1 MITAYSQTRNQNMS
15 VVSVTSDLAGI
26 IYYFWYLAGAF
37 VAATQRNAYTF
48 LLQPGEQARVDV
60 IDTNDPDFD
69 PIAHAQAGYP
79 ARRSIHWVK
88 SQDADAS
95 SYRVEQRK
103 DAGAWS
109 TIGIIYASPEK
120 WSHVLLS
127 PILEDLAVYEW
138 RITPVDQAGNDG
150 TAIALS
156 AETIVRTPD
165 APNFAVAFSQTTGR
179 VTFSEVA

>member
-1 MITAYSQTRNQNMS
+1 MITAYAQTRIQNMS
-15 VVSVTSDLAGI
+15 VVSVTSDLAGAI
-26 IYYFWYLAGAF
+26 WYFWYLAGAF
-37 VAATQRNAYTF
+37 VAATQRNTYTF
-48 LLQPGEQARVDV
+48 LLQPAEQARVEV

-69 PIAHAQAGYP
+69 PIAHAPAGYP

-88 SQDADAS
+88 SQETDAS

-103 DAGAWS
+103 NAGAWS
-109 TIGIIYASPEK
+109 TIGTIYAKPEK
-120 WSHVLLS
+120 WSLVLLS

-138 RITPVDQAGNDG
+138 RIIPIDQAGNDG
-150 TAIALS
+150 TAIALA

-165 APNFAVAFSQTTGR
+165 APNFAAAFSQATGR